1 MPSIDRTTII
11 TGPAKITF
19 GAQSFWSKGNVTLTP
34 TNSRFKITTAHFGD
48 VDERFSGRQIEVT
61 FEPAGRFTAG
71 LAAVLWPHAALAIGA
86 SIFGATDAALVINS
100 RDGKSYTIHNAAVTK
115 MPVIRASVGKT
126 LIGPVTFTGLLK
138 NSTDPSNAAAYMT
151 VASTTYPGDTGF
163 AVSDIL
169 TLAYSSSWGS
179 APWDSF
185 LTEDGWEISIDM
197 QMREQIVDGLG
208 VVDMTLQNMTV
219 SARCVPV
226 GVTDADVLAKL
237 TPAAALGTSVA
248 AGAAALNIS
257 ATGAYFR
264 VYNAALV
271 ASDMAFGSES
281 KRIGTTE
288 WLATRTITAA
298 VADPL
303 FYVGTAAP
311 A

>member
-11 TGPAKITF
+11 TGPAKITY
-19 GAQSFWSKGNVTLTP
+19 GGQSFWSKGNVTLVP
-34 TNSRFKITTAHFGD
+34 VNSRFKIPTAHFGD
-48 VDERFSGRQIEVT
+48 VDERYSSRQYTVN
-61 FEPAGRFTAG
+61 FEPAGRFTSA
-71 LAAVLWPHAALAIGA
+71 LAAVLFPHAALSIGA
-86 SIFGATDAALVINS
+86 SIFGASDAALVINS

-126 LIGPVTFTGLLK
+126 IFGPVTFTGLLK

-151 VASTTYPGDTGF
+151 VATTTYPGDTGF

-169 TLAYSSSWGS
+169 TKAYASAWG
-179 APWDSF
+179 ADPWDEF

-197 QMREQIVDGLG
+197 QLREQIVDGLG

-219 SARCVPV
+219 SAKCVPV
-226 GVTDADVLAKL
+226 GVTDAAILAKL

-248 AGAAALNIS
+248 AAAANLIVS
-257 ATGAYFR
+257 ATGVYFA

-271 ASDMAFGSES
+271 DSGLAFGSES
-281 KRIGTTE
+281 KRISATE
-288 WLATRTITAA
+288 WVATRTVTTGL
-298 VADPL
+298 ADPL
-303 FYVGTAAP
+303 FYVSTAAP